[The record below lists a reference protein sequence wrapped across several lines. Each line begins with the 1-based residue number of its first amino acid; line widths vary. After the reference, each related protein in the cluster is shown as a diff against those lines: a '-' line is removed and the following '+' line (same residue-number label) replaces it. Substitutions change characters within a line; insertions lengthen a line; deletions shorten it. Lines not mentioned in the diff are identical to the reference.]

1 MQSQVQTGQ
10 TTNRRL
16 VNGVDVTALKET
28 IEAIKV
34 DPELGKTQWRNR
46 NRWIDGALNRSTIQ
60 SFYAAKQEDT
70 SRTEPFV
77 YDNDEPPV
85 LLGENRGP
93 NPVEFVLHA
102 LAGCLTTTLVY
113 YAGVLGIE
121 LDTVETEFEGDLDMR
136 GFLGISDEV
145 RNGYEEIR
153 VRFKIEGEDLTDEQ
167 RDQLIEIAQAHSP
180 VFDIVSNG
188 VPVSVAVA

>member
-1 MQSQVQTGQ
+1 MQSQAQIEEN
-10 TTNRRL
+10 TTRRL
-16 VNGVDVTALKET
+16 VNGVDVRALKET
-28 IEAIKV
+28 IEAIKA
-34 DPELGKTQWRNR
+34 DPELGRSQWRNR
-46 NRWIDGALNRSTIQ
+46 NCWIDGGLNRSTIQ

-102 LAGCLTTTLVY
+102 LAGCLTTTVVY
-113 YAGVLGIE
+113 YAGALGIE
-121 LDTVETEFEGDLDMR
+121 LDTVETTFEGDIDLR
-136 GFLGISDEV
+136 GLLGITDEV

-153 VRFKIEGEDLTDEQ
+153 VQFKIEGEGLTDDQ